1 MRVLVTG
8 AAGFIGSHL
17 TDRLLA
23 EGEEVVG
30 VDDLSS
36 GSSGNLSDAR
46 GSGMGRFSF
55 HRADITS
62 PAIVELVARERPEV
76 IFHLAAQV
84 DVRKSVADPVADA
97 MINVIGTLNLLQA
110 GVEAGVRKVVFT
122 SSGGCIYGE
131 PDASRL
137 PVTEDQVHLPEA
149 LPESPYGVSKKIVLD
164 YLRYYRKVQGLDY
177 TALALSNV
185 YGPRQEPASEVGL
198 EGQVVAIFCRRMLAG
213 RPCTIYGDGTQTRDF
228 VFVEDVVSAFAAAGR
243 AGSGDLLNIGSGTEL
258 SVNEL
263 HGSLAEHT
271 GTEAGPVYA
280 PARPGE
286 LQRIAVDPSRAAR
299 VLGWRPTVGLADG
312 LKQTVA
318 WFRAEGS
325 AGAS

>member
-1 MRVLVTG
+1 VRVLVTG

-23 EGEEVVG
+23 EGDEVIA

-36 GSSGNLSDAR
+36 GALANLADAER
-46 GSGMGRFSF
+46 SAMGSLTFEG
-55 HRADITS
+55 ADITS
-62 PAIVELVARERPEV
+62 SSVQELVARARPEV

-84 DVRKSVADPVADA
+84 DVRRSVADPTLDA
-97 MINVIGTLNLLQA
+97 MINVIGTLNLLQGALQA
-110 GVEAGVRKVVFT
+110 GARKLVFT

-137 PVTEDQVHLPEA
+137 PVTEDQVYLPEA
-149 LPESPYGVSKKIVLD
+149 LPESPYGVSKKVVLD

-198 EGQVVAIFCRRMLAG
+198 EGQVVAIFCRRMLAS

-228 VFVEDVVSAFAAAGR
+228 IYVEDVVNAFVAARHAGGGELVNV
-243 AGSGDLLNIGSGTEL
+243 GSGVEL

-263 HGSLAEHT
+263 HATLAELV
-271 GTEAGPVYA
+271 GSSAEPLYA

-286 LQRIAVDPSRAAR
+286 LHRIAVDPRKAAR
-299 VLGWRPTVGLADG
+299 VLGWNPSVNLADG
-312 LKQTVA
+312 VKQTVA
-318 WFRAEGS
+318 WFRS
-325 AGAS
+325 HS